1 MTPSG
6 DCFCP
11 SGRGQGQL
19 QTISMCRGQTGSTC
33 EQVVGSGVVDYVG
46 LVAADHPPHNVDAGN
61 HARDGMRDL

>member
-1 MTPSG
+1 M
-6 DCFCP
+6 
-11 SGRGQGQL
+11 